1 MTERRCRCV
10 RGSAPIT
17 PGSRCMNGRIALK
30 RCVTPRAPRSNAAFA
45 CAAVASVCPSEI
57 VTPRS
62 TSRSISAPAPGSS
75 GASVISRTSPASR
88 SRSRSARSGSR
99 RDDAPCAPRRAG
111 ERNGPSRCTP
121 RISRPGLAARDLTQ
135 RAEQLVLRAR
145 DQRRQEGGHARL
157 EQGVAGDAVVGA
169 ARVEEVDP
177 AEAVHLQVDEPGD
190 GDPLPHPPG
199 RRRSRPRPSTSTSPG
214 RKEPL
219 TSAAVTPSLTAPVYE
234 RPRRWSIPL
243 RPECLKLA
251 ALVYTIAPWP
261 RSSSTGRQGVR
272 ERACRR

>member
-1 MTERRCRCV
+1 
-10 RGSAPIT
+10 
-17 PGSRCMNGRIALK
+17 MNGRIALK

-121 RISRPGLAARDLTQ
+121 RICGRASPRRDLTQ

-145 DQRRQEGGHARL
+145 DQRRQKGRHTRL
-157 EQGVAGDAVVGA
+157 EQRVARDAVVGA

-190 GDPLPHPPG
+190 GEPPAGTRQADGGHDPGVDLDVPRQEGAVDQCRCDAQSHRASLQAPPALVNTTSARMLEVG
-199 RRRSRPRPSTSTSPG
+199 RFGLYHRAMAEIELDRVGKAYGSVRAVDEVSVRDRRR
-214 RKEPL
+214 
-219 TSAAVTPSLTAPVYE
+219 
-234 RPRRWSIPL
+234 
-243 RPECLKLA
+243 
-251 ALVYTIAPWP
+251 
-261 RSSSTGRQGVR
+261 
-272 ERACRR
+272 